1 MLQFEDG
8 ASGETADG
16 RMVGEGKSLVVQ
28 FKTNK
33 QVEGER
39 EGNRGSMMSLLHEW
53 GERQREEDDSQGES
67 YVLHFHAEEPDSG
80 PAENNFSEGQETSL
94 QLSCTHTS
102 GLSLPLSGQEVVFEL
117 GGDTKIQQEPE
128 GMQMIA
134 LIGDEGG
141 MTGEVAG
148 CNAATGAVTE
158 GGGSMDGIFQLESGE
173 EIVIIEVSTSS
184 LREGRMDRGRGG
196 EVSQTSESGTV
207 EAKKKEH
214 FSIDGTEAQMSTED
228 RIRNGPKHNQE
239 MQSSQ

>member
-1 MLQFEDG
+1 MLHFEDG

-16 RMVGEGKSLVVQ
+16 TMVGEGKSLVVQ

-39 EGNRGSMMSLLHEW
+39 EGNRGGMMSLLHEW
-53 GERQREEDDSQGES
+53 GERQREEEDSQG

-80 PAENNFSEGQETSL
+80 PAEATFSEGQETSL

-117 GGDTKIQQEPE
+117 EGNTKIQQEPE

-196 EVSQTSESGTV
+196 EVSQTSESGMV
-207 EAKKKEH
+207 EAKKKEQ

-228 RIRNGPKHNQE
+228 RISKGPIHNKE